1 MKYLAIL
8 CLLLFPSLFAFSQE
22 SDTIQKAESV
32 FVEMSVNISTYN
44 SLSISVEKEFTYG
57 RWKFGPR
64 VELVNLFNAVNY
76 VAEDDSTYSMSA
88 QLRIRLAQIEY
99 QINPHLRVGVA
110 PFWMLGPIPPK
121 GFYKTPTT
129 FYANLQ
135 LKEGFSFEPSITTSP
150 EEFFQFSFRKII

>member
-8 CLLLFPSLFAFSQE
+8 CLLLFSSLFAFSQE
-22 SDTIQKAESV
+22 SDTIQTSERV

-64 VELVNLFNAVNY
+64 VELVNLFNDVNY
-76 VAEDDSTYSMSA
+76 VAEEDSNYSMSA
-88 QLRIRLAQIEY
+88 QLRIRLTQIEY
-99 QINPHLRVGVA
+99 QINPRLRVGVA
-110 PFWMLGPIPPK
+110 PFWMLGPIPSQ

-129 FYANLQ
+129 FYAHLQ
-135 LKEGFSFEPSITTSP
+135 LKEGFSFEPSITTSSK
-150 EEFFQFSFRKII
+150 EFFQFSFRKII